1 MNRFIAWFRIIRP
14 PIVFISCLGAIVA
27 ALNSSIYI
35 NGNIELSFFQ
45 IFMTLLAAAFLSAG
59 LIVHNDVTDLRSD
72 KTNRPNKPLPSGA
85 INEKTAFIAGIAFMV
100 ISIIIALFINIKD
113 TGLIN
118 WNCGFFTLVIMIVG
132 LYYNHYGKSH
142 GILGHITVA
151 LGVGAIPYWGSIAIF
166 PDAFLLMA
174 PLSIAIFI
182 QEIGREI
189 MVNAGDFT
197 GDLRAGFKTL
207 PVRIGRKRSMYT
219 ALIFYLIFIP
229 LYPLPAFDW
238 MGLGIPRIF
247 GPLYL
252 IGGTLLAISLLLT
265 WILTYRVV
273 LQNDE
278 KKTWKAF
285 EKYERTGTR
294 IMIIVFQIFL
304 LLEVVY

>member
-1 MNRFIAWFRIIRP
+1 MNQFIAWFRIIRP

-35 NGNIELSFFQ
+35 NGNIEISFFQ

-59 LIVHNDVTDLRSD
+59 LMVHNDVTDLRSD
-72 KTNRPNKPLPSGA
+72 K
-85 INEKTAFIAGIAFMV
+85 KTAFIAGIAFMA
-100 ISIIIALFINIKD
+100 ISIIIALSINITD

-118 WNCGFFTLVIMIVG
+118 WNCGFFTLVIMVVG

-142 GILGHITVA
+142 GIFGHITVA

>member
-1 MNRFIAWFRIIRP
+1 MNRFIAWFRLIRP
-14 PIVFISCLGAIVA
+14 PIVFISCLGATVA
-27 ALNSSIYI
+27 ALNSSIYL
-35 NGNIELSFFQ
+35 NGNIEISFFQ
-45 IFMTLLAAAFLSAG
+45 IFMVLIAAAFLSAG
-59 LIVHNDVTDLRSD
+59 LMVYNDVTDLRSD
-72 KTNRPNKPLPSGA
+72 KTNRPGKPLPAGT
-85 INEKTAFIAGIAFMV
+85 IDEKTALIAGIALMS

-118 WNCGFFTLVIMIVG
+118 WNCSFLTIVIIIVG

-238 MGLGIPRIF
+238 IGLGIPRIF
-247 GPLYL
+247 GSLYL
-252 IGGTLLAISLLLT
+252 IGGTLLAVSLLLT

-273 LQNDE
+273 LRNDE
-278 KKTWKAF
+278 KKTWIAF

-304 LLEVVY
+304 LLELVY

>member
-27 ALNSSIYI
+27 ALNGSIYI

-59 LIVHNDVTDLRSD
+59 LMVHNDVTDLRSD

-85 INEKTAFIAGIAFMV
+85 INEKTAFIAGITFMV
-100 ISIIIALFINIKD
+100 ISIIIALSINITD

-118 WNCGFFTLVIMIVG
+118 WNCGFFTLVIMVVG

-142 GILGHITVA
+142 GIFGHITVA

-197 GDLRAGFKTL
+197 GDLGAGFKTL

>member
-59 LIVHNDVTDLRSD
+59 LMAHNDVTDLKSD

-85 INEKTAFIAGIAFMV
+85 INEKTAFIAGITFMV
-100 ISIIIALFINIKD
+100 ISIIIALFINITD

-118 WNCGFFTLVIMIVG
+118 WNCGFFTLVIMVVG

-207 PVRIGRKRSMYT
+207 PVRIGRKRSM
-219 ALIFYLIFIP
+219 
-229 LYPLPAFDW
+229 
-238 MGLGIPRIF
+238 
-247 GPLYL
+247 
-252 IGGTLLAISLLLT
+252 
-265 WILTYRVV
+265 
-273 LQNDE
+273 
-278 KKTWKAF
+278 
-285 EKYERTGTR
+285 
-294 IMIIVFQIFL
+294 
-304 LLEVVY
+304 